1 MRLRFANLWVVGAFT
16 IAILVALC
24 VSYVRSRPLVFGMEV
39 HMHCIKLAGLA
50 LHQYATAHG
59 GKFPHSP
66 KGYPDALLQ
75 LDPVSFDPG
84 VYNALTGPG
93 YSPEPLLRAKR
104 DGTPLNEEDCGR
116 VYIQG
121 LRLYPQGQGWTTG
134 SNHQIVI
141 LFDKLPTPGGD
152 HCGLPRRMWAEPGR
166 EVCYRDGSMNFI
178 PESQWPEFARQ
189 QVEFLVEE
197 GFDRA
202 EAERLY
208 APAPKSSS

>member
-1 MRLRFANLWVVGAFT
+1 VNRWVVGALLSAAL
-16 IAILVALC
+16 IALC
-24 VSYVRSRPLVFGMEV
+24 VSYVRSHPLVFGMEV
-39 HMHCIKLAGLA
+39 HTHCIKLAGLA
-50 LHQYATAHG
+50 LHQYATTHG
-59 GKFPHSP
+59 GKLPYSP

-75 LDPVSFDPG
+75 LDPVCFDPG

-93 YSPEPLLRAKR
+93 YSPEPLLRAER

-121 LRLYPQGQGWTTG
+121 LTTK

-152 HCGLPRRMWAEPGR
+152 HCGLPMRMWAAPGR
-166 EVCYRDGSMNFI
+166 EVCYKDGSMNFI
-178 PESQWPEFARQ
+178 REAQWPKFARQ

-197 GFDRA
+197 GLDRA
-202 EAERLY
+202 EVERLY
-208 APAPKSSS
+208 GLAPE